1 METLQRILAEHP
13 FFSDL
18 EAAHIE
24 LLVGCASNA
33 VYKEGEFLFREGEPA
48 DNFFVIRQG
57 KVMVETHLPNKGAVS
72 IQTEESGN
80 VLGWSWMVPPYK
92 WRFDAR
98 AIELTRVIKLDGKC
112 LRGKCGDDHH
122 LGYEIMTRFATLIA
136 ERLEATRLQLL
147 DLYGND

>member
-13 FFSDL
+13 FFMDL
-18 EAAHIE
+18 ESEHIE
-24 LLVGCASNA
+24 LLVGCSANA
-33 VYKEGEFLFREGEPA
+33 VYKEGEFLFREGEQA
-48 DNFFVIRQG
+48 DSFFVIRQG
-57 KVMVETHLPNKGAVS
+57 KVMVETHLPYKGAVS
-72 IQTEESGN
+72 IKTEETGD
-80 VLGWSWMVPPYK
+80 VLGWSWMIPPYR

-112 LRGKCGDDHH
+112 LRGKCEDDHH

-136 ERLEATRLQLL
+136 ERLEATRMQLL